1 MFGLKT
7 LLVKTS
13 RFAAAL
19 ACGIGFAAT
28 VASPM
33 TSAQTLWPGYFVDN
47 IQTKA
52 VAGTG
57 AEAQNIA
64 FRNARLAGLRQVS
77 ERMVCVDG
85 RDVLHVPSDTALQE
99 MVQTLELTDQKIIG
113 NSYSGLLN
121 IAFDPAQVKT
131 YLANQQAA
139 FADGPAPTQLAIPIL
154 RIDGGPAMAFE
165 DNPWNALWAMGPN
178 RSFLQS
184 YDVADGDEEDRAT
197 FDPELPSSAAT
208 QFLLEKYGFTGAL
221 VVSAEVTTGPEGQPM
236 DLFVEAI
243 RVGEGYGPSR
253 LEVAMVADA
262 DETLE
267 SLLSRAAEDLQQQT
281 SAAYCDSSKQ
291 QVMPVFS
298 INVVVI
304 GTDVPTWLP
313 LQDMV
318 RANEEIKAL
327 TLVGE
332 REGALDIS
340 ITFSGG
346 LPQLQQL
353 FGAVNFR
360 LMAYTTQQVRQ
371 DAIQVFFFAQPNFQP
386 LPQNVRILPMSDI
399 QLAN

>member
-1 MFGLKT
+1 
-7 LLVKTS
+7 
-13 RFAAAL
+13 
-19 ACGIGFAAT
+19 
-28 VASPM
+28 
-33 TSAQTLWPGYFVDN
+33 
-47 IQTKA
+47 
-52 VAGTG
+52 
-57 AEAQNIA
+57 
-64 FRNARLAGLRQVS
+64 
-77 ERMVCVDG
+77 
-85 RDVLHVPSDTALQE
+85 
-99 MVQTLELTDQKIIG
+99 
-113 NSYSGLLN
+113 
-121 IAFDPAQVKT
+121 
-131 YLANQQAA
+131 
-139 FADGPAPTQLAIPIL
+139 
-154 RIDGGPAMAFE
+154 
-165 DNPWNALWAMGPN
+165 
-178 RSFLQS
+178 
-184 YDVADGDEEDRAT
+184 
-197 FDPELPSSAAT
+197 
-208 QFLLEKYGFTGAL
+208 
-221 VVSAEVTTGPEGQPM
+221 
-236 DLFVEAI
+236 
-243 RVGEGYGPSR
+243 
-253 LEVAMVADA
+253 MVADA

-267 SLLSRAAEDLQQQT
+267 SLLSRAAEDPQQQT